1 MRTMAD
7 DLHSRAD
14 QGHTAWLSGAA
25 ERVFLHRDGPGFA
38 SDDADPGELATAI
51 EGDCLF
57 EIFRADE
64 ERMTSTLFSG
74 GDWRWRLVTTEGVIL
89 AEAAGYPNEGLCR
102 AAVLVLQRRAATAP
116 IVSAREPT

>member
-1 MRTMAD
+1 MAD
-7 DLHSRAD
+7 DPHSSAAH
-14 QGHTAWLSGAA
+14 GHVAWASGAA
-25 ERVFLHRDGPGFA
+25 ERQFLHRDGPGFA
-38 SDDADPGELATAI
+38 SNDADPEDLATAI

-64 ERMTSTLFSG
+64 ERTTSTLFSG
-74 GDWRWRLVTTEGVIL
+74 GDWRWRLVTTGGVIL

-116 IVSAREPT
+116 ILPAREPT